1 MTQRF
6 HERLR
11 HHRTKLGL
19 SQQEL
24 ADRIGV
30 SRVSLNRWENKKAVP
45 TALGCF
51 ALADQ
56 FGITVEQLIKGGAE

>member
-19 SQQEL
+19 SQQAL
-24 ADRIGV
+24 ADQIGV
-30 SRVSLNRWENKKAVP
+30 SRVTINRWENGHGNP
-45 TALGCF
+45 TAIGVIK
-51 ALADQ
+51 LADYL
-56 FGITVEQLIKGGAE
+56 GLPIDTLIKDPE